1 MKKYQSA
8 PKPEESAL
16 DSARAALD
24 RAGEVEPPVAAEPV
38 DAAKA
43 AEAPVPEPA
52 TPEASSDAPSADE
65 TETPPEPEAAA
76 NEEEA
81 SQEETPVED
90 AEAKEETEP
99 EAAADEE
106 EASEESDDEDSAST
120 PEDSEEPDA
129 APQTDESDED
139 AEPEAP
145 PPIGEPAA
153 DAEPEVTE
161 TERTTMETREFTLDY
176 RPNGAPEE
184 DYEDA
189 PFEDDMDLE
198 EEEYVREPKERRGK
212 SRPKALKKLQAAFR
226 RPERRKPDAEV
237 KPSQG
242 SSRDEALRNRVM
254 QMEDAETRDYLLN
267 RVLPQMT
274 WYSKK
279 SGQYKKQ
286 YQFFMT
292 LTIGL
297 SALIPVSALLT
308 NYTAFKVIVALLG
321 ASVTGINA
329 YLALQNYHDL
339 WLTYRS
345 TREDLIHT
353 LYCYFNQAGIF
364 ALEKMTPQERNVML
378 VDLCEDALSKE
389 TGRWT
394 TIIQSAP
401 VSRRYNG
408 I

>member
-1 MKKYQSA
+1 MKKHQSA
-8 PKPEESAL
+8 PEPEESAL

-24 RAGEVEPPVAAEPV
+24 RAGEVEPPVAAEPA
-38 DAAKA
+38 DAAKE

-52 TPEASSDAPSADE
+52 TPEASDE
-65 TETPPEPEAAA
+65 SETPPEPEADAS
-76 NEEEA
+76 NEKEA
-81 SQEETPVED
+81 SQEEPPVED
-90 AEAKEETEP
+90 VEAVDETETPSEP

-106 EASEESDDEDSAST
+106 EASDESDDEDNAPPS
-120 PEDSEEPDA
+120 EDVEGPDA
-129 APQTDESDED
+129 ESEED

-145 PPIGEPAA
+145 PPTGEPVA

-212 SRPKALKKLQAAFR
+212 SRPKTLKKLQAAFR

-279 SGQYKKQ
+279 SGQYKTQ
-286 YQFFMT
+286 YQRLMT
-292 LTIGL
+292 LTIFLG
-297 SALIPVSALLT
+297 ALIPVFALLT
-308 NYTAFKVIVALLG
+308 NYTAVKVIVALLG
-321 ASVTGINA
+321 ASVTGVNA

-339 WLTYRS
+339 WLTYRT
-345 TREDLIHT
+345 TREDLLHT
-353 LYCYFNQAGIF
+353 LYCYFNHAGMFAQAD
-364 ALEKMTPQERNVML
+364 KTPQELNVML
-378 VDLCEDALSKE
+378 VDLCEEALSKE

-394 TIIQSAP
+394 TIVQNASSP
-401 VSRRYNG
+401 MNRNG
-408 I
+408 A

>member
-1 MKKYQSA
+1 
-8 PKPEESAL
+8 
-16 DSARAALD
+16 
-24 RAGEVEPPVAAEPV
+24 
-38 DAAKA
+38 
-43 AEAPVPEPA
+43 
-52 TPEASSDAPSADE
+52 
-65 TETPPEPEAAA
+65 
-76 NEEEA
+76 
-81 SQEETPVED
+81 
-90 AEAKEETEP
+90 
-99 EAAADEE
+99 
-106 EASEESDDEDSAST
+106 
-120 PEDSEEPDA
+120 
-129 APQTDESDED
+129 
-139 AEPEAP
+139 
-145 PPIGEPAA
+145 
-153 DAEPEVTE
+153 
-161 TERTTMETREFTLDY
+161 METREFTLDY

-212 SRPKALKKLQAAFR
+212 SRPKAFKKLQAAFR

-279 SGQYKKQ
+279 GAKYKTQ
-286 YQFFMT
+286 YQRLMT
-292 LTIGL
+292 LTIFLG
-297 SALIPVSALLT
+297 ALIPVFALLT
-308 NYTAFKVIVALLG
+308 NYTAVKVIVALLG
-321 ASVTGINA
+321 ASVTGVNA

-353 LYCYFNQAGIF
+353 LYCYFNHAGMF
-364 ALEKMTPQERNVML
+364 AQKDKSEQEMNVML

-394 TIIQSAP
+394 TIVQNASSP
-401 VSRRYNG
+401 MNRNG
-408 I
+408 T